1 MRQLSDDSSNVIH
14 HTSIDRLNPIAA
26 RPRREVAHHAAMV
39 LERGRRMTTDHAG
52 IRAAPEYARETGSA
66 PSPARLLEAEDV
78 AALLGMT
85 TDWVYREVRAG
96 RLPHI
101 RLGRY
106 VRFRSE
112 SIDAWLLACERG
124 MVAPGTNRPGD
135 ASASR
140 GRHRRTNSD
149 ARKTA

>member
-1 MRQLSDDSSNVIH
+1 MTIH
-14 HTSIDRLNPIAA
+14 HADIQEAS
-26 RPRREVAHHAAMV
+26 EHV
-39 LERGRRMTTDHAG
+39 RGMA
-52 IRAAPEYARETGSA
+52 SA

-78 AALLGMT
+78 AGLLGMT

-106 VRFRSE
+106 VRFRRE

-124 MVAPGTNRPGD
+124 MVPPGRNRPGD
-135 ASASR
+135 APAPR